1 MMIKQFLIYVC
12 GFDPVILE
20 KEHIADLTFKRFAF
34 GFMLVIILS
43 FFSTFIV
50 FVNTI
55 ENLFGSFILAVF
67 FSLLIVNL
75 YRLII
80 VTSSPNNLKL
90 KKDNFTEMIGH
101 YTVKTVLLLMI
112 FFIISEPLETLVFK
126 NSVISHL
133 DDYKEEL
140 IYNFKNQLQSS
151 SSVEIEKLRYNN
163 ELDIKFKEGNDL
175 NIDSLS
181 QKLLDEN
188 IVLILQKDQNRLFD
202 QEEKIL
208 NSNFFFKQIS
218 IVNSKVPQSYLF
230 SILILL
236 IVLYPV
242 YLIMYDENFKSY
254 FVIEEES
261 NNYIIKNNWSKY
273 SVKQEELFF
282 ETTGKKLIRQN
293 LYQDPPF
300 NKLMTLDETK
310 YVKKGSLIKW
320 FNKEY

>member
-1 MMIKQFLIYVC
+1 MIKQFLIYIC

-20 KEHIADLTFKRFAF
+20 KDTIANLTFIKFAF
-34 GFMLVIILS
+34 GFMLVIVLS

-50 FVNTI
+50 FINTI
-55 ENLFGSFILAVF
+55 ENLLASIILAAF

-90 KKDNFTEMIGH
+90 NKDNFRDMIGH
-101 YTVKTVLLLMI
+101 YIVKAVLLLMI
-112 FFIISEPLETLVFK
+112 FLIISEPVETFIFK
-126 NSVISHL
+126 DSVNSYVE
-133 DDYKEEL
+133 DYKGEL
-140 IYNFKNQLQSS
+140 IYNFENQLKLSS
-151 SSVEIEKLRYNN
+151 EKAIEKLTYDN
-163 ELDIKFKEGNDL
+163 ENQIKFREINNL
-175 NIDSLS
+175 EIDSEV
-181 QKLLDEN
+181 QKLFEDKIN
-188 IVLILQKDQNRLFD
+188 LILQNDQDRIFD
-202 QEEKIL
+202 FEEKII

-218 IVNSKVPQSYLF
+218 IVNSRVPASYLL

-254 FVIEEES
+254 FELEEES
-261 NNYIIKNNWSKY
+261 NNYIIQNNWNKY

-293 LYQDPPF
+293 LYLDPPF
-300 NKLMTLDETK
+300 NRLKTPDNTK
-310 YVKKGSLIKW
+310 YLKKGSLVKW
-320 FNKEY
+320 FNKTF

>member
-1 MMIKQFLIYVC
+1 MMIKQFLIYIC

-20 KEHIADLTFKRFAF
+20 KDTIANLTFIKFAF
-34 GFMLVIILS
+34 GFMLVIVLS

-50 FVNTI
+50 FINTI
-55 ENLFGSFILAVF
+55 ENLLASIILAAF

-90 KKDNFTEMIGH
+90 NKDNFRDMIGH
-101 YTVKTVLLLMI
+101 YIVKAVLLLMI
-112 FFIISEPLETLVFK
+112 FLIISEPVETFIFK
-126 NSVISHL
+126 DSVNSYVE
-133 DDYKEEL
+133 DYKGEL
-140 IYNFKNQLQSS
+140 IYNFENQLKLSS
-151 SSVEIEKLRYNN
+151 EKAIEKLTYDN
-163 ELDIKFKEGNDL
+163 ENQIKFREINNL
-175 NIDSLS
+175 EIDSEV
-181 QKLLDEN
+181 QKLFEDKIN
-188 IVLILQKDQNRLFD
+188 LILQNDQDRIFD
-202 QEEKIL
+202 FEEKII

-218 IVNSKVPQSYLF
+218 IVNSRVPASYLL

-254 FVIEEES
+254 FELEEES
-261 NNYIIKNNWSKY
+261 NNYIIQNNWNKY

-293 LYQDPPF
+293 LYLDPPF
-300 NKLMTLDETK
+300 NRLKTPDNTK
-310 YVKKGSLIKW
+310 YLKKGSLVKW
-320 FNKEY
+320 FNKTF

>member
-1 MMIKQFLIYVC
+1 MIKQFLIYIC

-20 KEHIADLTFKRFAF
+20 KDTIANLTFIKFAF
-34 GFMLVIILS
+34 GFMLVIVLS

-50 FVNTI
+50 FINTI
-55 ENLFGSFILAVF
+55 ENLLASIILAAF

-90 KKDNFTEMIGH
+90 NKNNFRDMIGH
-101 YTVKTVLLLMI
+101 YIVKAVLLLMI
-112 FFIISEPLETLVFK
+112 FLIISEPVETFIFK
-126 NSVISHL
+126 DSVNSYVE
-133 DDYKEEL
+133 DYKGEL
-140 IYNFKNQLQSS
+140 IYNFENQLKLSS
-151 SSVEIEKLRYNN
+151 EKAIEKLTYDN
-163 ELDIKFKEGNDL
+163 ENQIKFREINNL
-175 NIDSLS
+175 EIDSEV
-181 QKLLDEN
+181 QKLFEDKIN
-188 IVLILQKDQNRLFD
+188 LILQNDQDRIFD
-202 QEEKIL
+202 FEEKII

-218 IVNSKVPQSYLF
+218 IVNSKVPASYLL

-254 FVIEEES
+254 FELEEES
-261 NNYIIKNNWSKY
+261 NNYIIQNNWNKY

-293 LYQDPPF
+293 LYLDPPF
-300 NKLMTLDETK
+300 NRLKTPDNTK
-310 YVKKGSLIKW
+310 YLKKGSLVKW
-320 FNKEY
+320 FNKTF